1 MYSVVMGKQS
11 EKVDWLLLLLLM
23 LMLLFVGIQRLIGY
37 SIG

>member
-11 EKVDWLLLLLLM
+11 EKVDWLLLLLM